1 MFAEQVHP
9 KDPMYRPLVT
19 PQETLT
25 KHFRWFYNYYTYTG
39 IYPELADKGPV
50 PLKNFLNESAKAYT
64 SLWAEPSG

>member
-25 KHFRWFYNYYTYTG
+25 KHFRWFYTYYTYTG
-39 IYPELADKGPV
+39 IYPELADKGRITS
-50 PLKNFLNESAKAYT
+50 KLNS
-64 SLWAEPSG
+64 